1 MGFSE
6 FSKRLTMLDAG
17 RCESQECIAP
27 WLAVA
32 ACAAMALLY
41 VGFLYVP
48 TVVLRLPP
56 PASLRHYMLRR
67 FASAVSATG
76 LALVLSYLLLLSIEK
91 NTTNVPIFWVD
102 AFGIRSSGWI
112 QAIVFPLLLTGLL
125 YLGPLTMAASEA
137 YEDWR
142 ESYSVNL
149 HSSGGQCSE
158 HGPWGA
164 LDNMKL
170 LASDV
175 LAWRTYVMVHSWD
188 IQLCLAGSIL
198 SPLAAHVFCNIMGF
212 PDLPGHFER
221 RGLTLMLFLG
231 IFSFFSMLK
240 PLTQPHLYNNLSDV
254 CCCWMG
260 FCKW

>member
-1 MGFSE
+1 MH
-6 FSKRLTMLDAG
+6 L
-17 RCESQECIAP
+17 ES
-27 WLAVA
+27 
-32 ACAAMALLY
+32 
-41 VGFLYVP
+41 
-48 TVVLRLPP
+48 
-56 PASLRHYMLRR
+56 
-67 FASAVSATG
+67 
-76 LALVLSYLLLLSIEK
+76 ALVVGEQ
-91 NTTNVPIFWVD
+91 
-102 AFGIRSSGWI
+102 I

-175 LAWRTYVMVHSWD
+175 LAWRTYVMAPLTEEIVFRACM
-188 IQLCLAGSIL
+188 IPILLCGGFQLITIIIFCPLFFGLAHVNHFWELIHFQNFDKKRAFLVVGAQLGYTTVFGWYASFLYLRTGSIL